1 MEKILTPIK
10 SIRAKCIECSAGS
23 FIEVKMCPV
32 IKCPLHPYRLGH
44 RPKGNKS
51 IVDDEQNEN
60 VDT

>member
-1 MEKILTPIK
+1 M
-10 SIRAKCIECSAGS
+10 ECSAGS
-23 FIEVKMCPV
+23 FIEVKMCNV

-51 IVDDEQNEN
+51 IVDDEKNEN